1 MMSKPKRS
9 STRPVKGVMLARPPS
24 SVPCMSPETLEHMRS
39 CEAREWIAR
48 YKKKIGEV
56 GSAPAQSWWEK
67 VKSDIR
73 RIRGE
78 DALQDL
84 INRMNKER
92 ANVKSGAK

>member
-1 MMSKPKRS
+1 
-9 STRPVKGVMLARPPS
+9 
-24 SVPCMSPETLEHMRS
+24 MSPETLEHMRN
-39 CEAREWIAR
+39 CEAREWIVR

-67 VKSDIR
+67 VKSDIK

-92 ANVKSGAK
+92 ANVKSGTK

>member
-1 MMSKPKRS
+1 MTKPRRS
-9 STRPVKGVMLARPPS
+9 STPSVKAVMLHRPPS
-24 SVPCMSPETLEHMRS
+24 SEPCMSPETLEHMRN

-48 YKKKIGEV
+48 YKQKIGEL
-56 GSAPAQSWWEK
+56 GSAPAQSGWEK
-67 VKSDIR
+67 VKSDIK

-92 ANVKSGAK
+92 ASVKSRAE

>member
-24 SVPCMSPETLEHMRS
+24 SVPCMSPETLEHMRN

-48 YKKKIGEV
+48 YKKKTGEV
-56 GSAPAQSWWEK
+56 GSALAQSWWEK
-67 VKSDIR
+67 VKSDIGKK
-73 RIRGE
+73 RGD

-92 ANVKSGAK
+92 ANGKTGTK